1 MKAKRMNIYTPSINI
16 TCYKIYQSLTTNQIM
31 NRLWIDYD
39 KNGNDVMIDGVGIVK
54 KVDKHDS
61 KHTLP
66 Q

>member
-54 KVDKHDS
+54 KRW
-61 KHTLP
+61 
-66 Q
+66 